1 MLVVGVRAVHAHPER
16 VARARRRRAYVGV
29 RVVAVHAPCRDD
41 SLGVPVLA
49 RTPHV
54 VDHLVAPVLL
64 DGSADTPGDIVQR
77 LVPRHL
83 FPLAL
88 APVAHALEGL
98 QDAVG
103 VVDLVEGGGT
113 LRAVPPTAA
122 GVQRVA
128 LDLVDVE
135 AFLVDVGQQS
145 ARRLAVEAHR
155 RHEGVVALLKVRQ
168 VVGAVVHPIVP
179 LFRRRE
185 ARQTPARGCVKVFER
200 YVRG

>member
-1 MLVVGVRAVHAHPER
+1 MLVVGVRAVHAHPEG
-16 VARARRRRAYVGV
+16 VSRARRRRAYVGV
-29 RVVAVHAPCRDD
+29 RVVAVHAPGRDD
-41 SLGVPVLA
+41 PLGVPVLA

-54 VDHLVAPVLL
+54 VDHAVAPVLL

-83 FPLAL
+83 LPLAL
-88 APVAHALEGL
+88 AAVAHALEGL

-103 VVDLVEGGGT
+103 VVDLVEGRGA
-113 LRAVPPTAA
+113 LRAVPPPAA

-135 AFLVDVGQQS
+135 ALLVDVGKQS

-155 RHEGVVALLKVRQ
+155 RHEGVVALLAVRQ
-168 VVGAVVHPIVP
+168 VVWAVVHPVVP
-179 LFRRRE
+179 LIGRRE
-185 ARQTPARGCVKVFER
+185 ARQSPPAGVCRCSRGM
-200 YVRG
+200 